1 MKYEV
6 NEKIKSMI
14 IDLCDVALKAGGLKN
29 KPGVDYILNW
39 LDSPLDESKDKGEK

>member
-6 NEKIKSMI
+6 NEKIKSML

-29 KPGVDYILNW
+29 KPGVDYILDW
-39 LDSPLDESKDKGEK
+39 LDNPLDENSNKGEQ